1 MKSQTLKETNVTFL
15 DPLWSYKGRIYEG
28 ILKGVS
34 IKFPQITSLLGKFL
48 PFNYTAFSSFTEV
61 LPVTWRA
68 ILLNPEDQSGHQNNL
83 TDWLF
88 SLSFIRGV
96 GGAVRAINPSQ
107 CPLQY
112 VLNIHSPV
120 GDPSLFFTHFI
131 FSSLAAPA
139 PAGQALWRA
148 FSHK

>member
-15 DPLWSYKGRIYEG
+15 DPLWSYKGRTYEG

-48 PFNYTAFSSFTEV
+48 PFNSTAFSSFTEV

-68 ILLNPEDQSGHQNNL
+68 ITTHPWRPKRTPKQSHWLIVFSSFHKGCRWSCSCHKSKPMPTPVCPEHPLSG
-83 TDWLF
+83 
-88 SLSFIRGV
+88 
-96 GGAVRAINPSQ
+96 
-107 CPLQY
+107 
-112 VLNIHSPV
+112 

-139 PAGQALWRA
+139 PSGQALWRT